1 MMPGVATADAS
12 ETPVL
17 NSIEEPLERLL
28 AYEPGPLPVISL
40 YLNTQADDRGRD
52 QYQQFLK
59 KELNGLVKTWS
70 SGSEERKSLEADVE
84 RIQKWLDD
92 ELVPSANGVAVFACS
107 GAELWEAVQLNAPIE
122 QHKLYVYNQPHLYHL
137 ARLDDEYPRYAALL
151 TDANSARIF
160 VFGLG
165 QTLDTTEVKGKKMQR
180 VKVGGWSQA
189 RYQRRVQNA
198 HQSHAKELVDTLDRI
213 TREDNIKH
221 IILAGDVTI
230 LTALQAE
237 MPKHL
242 AAKVIDTVKLDLKA
256 SDHEVFEAT
265 LERMREEDAK
275 SDSDKVI
282 RMMRE
287 YRSRGLACVG
297 PENTLEAL
305 ANGQADEVLIS
316 VALEQEH
323 PAEEPVNAILAPE
336 VPDSGGGTDSDE
348 PRKVLL
354 PDLLV
359 TKARQTDATVTFI
372 EDPALLADVGGVG
385 AFLRWRI

>member
-1 MMPGVATADAS
+1 M
-12 ETPVL
+12 
-17 NSIEEPLERLL
+17 
-28 AYEPGPLPVISL
+28 
-40 YLNTQADDRGRD
+40 
-52 QYQQFLK
+52 
-59 KELNGLVKTWS
+59 
-70 SGSEERKSLEADVE
+70 
-84 RIQKWLDD
+84 
-92 ELVPSANGVAVFACS
+92 PSANGVAIFACS
-107 GAELWEAVQLNAPIE
+107 GADLWEAVQLNVPVE
-122 QHKLYVYNQPHLYHL
+122 EHKLYIYNQPHLYHL

-165 QTLDTTEVKGKKMQR
+165 QTLDTAEVKGKKMQR

-213 TREDNIKH
+213 AREDNIKH

-242 AAKVIDTVKLDLKA
+242 AAKVVDTVKLDLKA
-256 SDHEVFEAT
+256 SDQEVFEAT

-275 SDSDKVI
+275 SDSDKAA
-282 RMMRE
+282 RLMRE

-297 PENTLEAL
+297 PEETLEAL

-323 PAEEPVNAILAPE
+323 SGARARGC
-336 VPDSGGGTDSDE
+336 DS
-348 PRKVLL
+348 R
-354 PDLLV
+354 
-359 TKARQTDATVTFI
+359 ARSARFRRRDR
-372 EDPALLADVGGVG
+372 E
-385 AFLRWRI
+385 R

>member
-1 MMPGVATADAS
+1 M
-12 ETPVL
+12 
-17 NSIEEPLERLL
+17 
-28 AYEPGPLPVISL
+28 ISL
-40 YLNTQADDRGRD
+40 YLNTQADDHGRD

-59 KELNGLVKTWS
+59 KELNGVVKTWP
-70 SGSEERKSLEADVE
+70 SGSEERKSLEADVQ
-84 RIQKWLDD
+84 RIQAWLDD

-107 GAELWEAVQLNAPIE
+107 GADLWEAVQLNVPVE
-122 QHKLYVYNQPHLYHL
+122 EHKLYVYNQPHLYHL

-160 VFGLG
+160 TFGLG
-165 QTLDTTEVKGKKMQR
+165 QTLDTAEVKGKKMQR

-213 TREDNIKH
+213 TREDNIKS

-230 LTALQAE
+230 LSALQQE

-242 AAKVIDTVKLDLKA
+242 AANVVDTVKLDLKA
-256 SDHEVFEAT
+256 SDQEVFEAT

-275 SDSDKVI
+275 SDSEKVD
-282 RMMRE
+282 RLMRE

-297 PENTLEAL
+297 PESTLEAL
-305 ANGQADEVLIS
+305 ANGQADELLIS

-323 PAEEPVNAILAPE
+323 PAEEPVDAILAPE
-336 VPDSGGGTDSDE
+336 VPDSGGGTESDE
-348 PRKVLL
+348 PRIVLL

-372 EDPALLADVGGVG
+372 EDPALLAEVGGVG